1 MSQLMADTMNGQAN
15 QPGDTTTAIAAQING
30 AENTTTQAAGATEA
44 GTGAIAQ
51 AMDTVQNMITTLSTQ
66 IKGRTRG
73 VTTAA
78 ALTSQAANPMEPS
91 IPVLT
96 LGVATTPQPSM
107 Y

>member
-30 AENTTTQAAGATEA
+30 VVNTTTQAAGATEA
-44 GTGAIAQ
+44 CTGAIAK
-51 AMDTVQNMITTLSTQ
+51 AMDTDRKMITTLSTQ
-66 IKGRTRG
+66 IKGRTSG
-73 VTTAA
+73 VTAA
-78 ALTSQAANPMEPS
+78 ATLTSQAANPMEPS

-96 LGVATTPQPSM
+96 LGVATTLQPSM